1 MTTFTRKI
9 VAVDWD
15 TVNGM
20 ANTLTVLHYNVQ
32 GEDENGTTG
41 RNYGTV
47 SLEAPDPAN
56 FTPKESLT
64 EADVMAWIPEEDWA
78 EWEANVQAQIDQK
91 NDTSKGSGLPWA
103 S

>member
-9 VAVDWD
+9 NNVDWA

-20 ANTLTVLHYNVQ
+20 EKTLTVLHYEVT

-78 EWEANVQAQIDQK
+78 EWETRVQAEIDQK